1 MNMNQLRSQAGIS
14 MLEVLSSLALF
25 AVVASGL
32 TTMTVSNIK
41 LNSSSKTIAA
51 ATALMQNKIEQI
63 RAIVPVVNTVP
74 ADLTNGTH
82 NDPNNPMTALG
93 EPNGTFTRTW
103 TVTTVPQYLNGS
115 VVGARPG
122 MVQVTVTVS
131 WSTPVAGTLT
141 AVTFACT
148 TANCG

>member
-1 MNMNQLRSQAGIS
+1 MYMNRFRSQDGIS
-14 MLEVLSSLALF
+14 MLEVLASLTLF

-41 LNSSSKTIAA
+41 LNSGAKTIAA
-51 ATALMQNKIEQI
+51 ATALMQNKMEQI

-74 ADLTNGTH
+74 ADLTIGTH

-93 EPNGTFTRTW
+93 EANGTFTRTW
-103 TVTTVPQYLNGS
+103 AVTSVPQYLNGT

-122 MVQVTVTVS
+122 IVQVAVTVS
-131 WSTPVAGTLT
+131 WSTPVPGRLT

>member
-1 MNMNQLRSQAGIS
+1 MKRLRSQTGFS

-32 TTMTVSNIK
+32 TTMGVSNIK
-41 LNSSSKTIAA
+41 LNNGSKTIAA

-63 RAIVPVVNTVP
+63 RAIVPVPNTVP
-74 ADLTNGTH
+74 ADLTVGTH
-82 NDPNNPMTALG
+82 NDPNNPITALG

-103 TVTTVPQYLNGS
+103 AVTPVRQYLNGT

-122 MVQVTVTVS
+122 MVQVVVTVS
-131 WSTPVAGTLT
+131 WSTPAAGTLT
-141 AVTFACT
+141 AVTYACT
-148 TANCG
+148 TSDCG